1 MTAAEIL
8 AQVEALGVVVTL
20 DREDLVLRPR
30 SRLTPELVEQLRA
43 HKAEIQ
49 GLVELQSWPET
60 SRDAVRRFGHP
71 VARLY
76 PFLGRTIV
84 TPDGP
89 GRLHQV
95 FPDRATVV
103 LDARPTAAAFYLPAE
118 LRPPDAAGAATLT
131 DLTDLTDRAVH

>member
-8 AQVEALGVVVTL
+8 AHVEALGVVVTL

-49 GLVELQSWPET
+49 GLVELQSWPEA
-60 SRDAVRRFGHP
+60 SRDAVRRFGLA

-76 PFLGRTIV
+76 PFLGRTIL

-89 GRLHQV
+89 GRLLQV
-95 FPDRATVV
+95 FPERATVV
-103 LDARPTAAAFYLPAE
+103 LDARPETATFYLPAE
-118 LRPPDAAGAATLT
+118 LRPPGAAATVS
-131 DLTDLTDRAVH
+131 DLTGKAVH